1 MKMVLVLI
9 KSGDLKACVLENVKD
24 ECPEFD
30 WGVVSL
36 KAEQYMLAQQ
46 RTRVFLR
53 GLRRTVG
60 KGTVPEPLDPFG
72 KKPLVDFLDPKLPS
86 VDKSTLTDVMRQ
98 NLIDAM
104 AAINK
109 MMKKGDAVS
118 SDIIVFPLDR
128 AEGKVYVRRF
138 SKNIVPTLTTTN
150 KYLFLASLDLEM
162 PEKDRKFFRFL
173 SSTER
178 MLLQWFDADTLYDCS
193 DALRIKGAG
202 NAYPVPLIIA
212 VVAPLLMEIR
222 PNLGTVPRSSTSLG
236 AQDCSKFDEFMEVAK
251 VKARLISQ
259 GNARRMASKRLKD
272 LLSFLSS
279 LSGLKDAP
287 RSMEQQQRLVEGCLQ
302 DFVTGPKIEMTEG
315 TEMVN
320 WVTAASIP
328 YWMREQVLRAV
339 QDKVLADQTNQKEPA
354 KGKRQPLQRNL
365 HLFHYFTEEEW
376 GVMRSETQGLN
387 AKLQIL
393 KNRCQFIGLTCP
405 TEPTYVLANVILH
418 LAAHNGPPETFQ
430 IDTRKAFRVLR
441 DVKTVIKSGSKKGQ
455 HSGLEVYPSDPKGL
469 PDAIKQTAYCN
480 AQPVACPLDIDT
492 IESLAMSFPCRE
504 THGDVRRAGHS
515 GVSLR
520 SSHRDDGLR
529 DILCNALLD
538 RFMGGSGGSQ
548 PEALTIFGNG
558 QSFKKRGKQPL
569 ALEDGFVDGPEDK
582 KCKTTVSPEVTEVI
596 PEDGLPKAVE
606 VEMELHCETN
616 GSEKPKPRS
625 VDDMALAIR
634 EHSMKFPGTKAA
646 KPYHL
651 EEATIYTCPN
661 SQSWRVKKTGD
672 KKDRAFSW
680 KKEDPKSTWKRV
692 VGYLEEI
699 AN

>member
-1 MKMVLVLI
+1 MF
-9 KSGDLKACVLENVKD
+9 N
-24 ECPEFD
+24 
-30 WGVVSL
+30 
-36 KAEQYMLAQQ
+36 EQ
-46 RTRVFLR
+46 
-53 GLRRTVG
+53 
-60 KGTVPEPLDPFG
+60 
-72 KKPLVDFLDPKLPS
+72 
-86 VDKSTLTDVMRQ
+86 
-98 NLIDAM
+98 
-104 AAINK
+104 
-109 MMKKGDAVS
+109 
-118 SDIIVFPLDR
+118 
-128 AEGKVYVRRF
+128 
-138 SKNIVPTLTTTN
+138 
-150 KYLFLASLDLEM
+150 
-162 PEKDRKFFRFL
+162 
-173 SSTER
+173 
-178 MLLQWFDADTLYDCS
+178 
-193 DALRIKGAG
+193 
-202 NAYPVPLIIA
+202 
-212 VVAPLLMEIR
+212 
-222 PNLGTVPRSSTSLG
+222 
-236 AQDCSKFDEFMEVAK
+236 VAK

-634 EHSMKFPGTKAA
+634 EQLDMNKAGDKSKTSKPKAKAKAKAKTKPVQTKSAGSAQTVKTLSSMKFPGTKAA